1 MMELPVRTVLEIGS
15 LDVGLEE
22 LEAFRKGALGA
33 AGFDSAPMELLVNS
47 GLSGVE
53 HYDSLEELLERSKV
67 HLFKPS
73 YFHYSITWPSRAR
86 CSLYLEPD
94 RPARIV
100 LEGGGDVL
108 ERMKRS
114 FSSRFGKGGKRYR
127 LHGPVGLFL
136 IWLAVILIA
145 SAFIVAFIIG
155 SGSADP
161 VIIIPVIVSSSVLGI
176 YLSMFK
182 LKELNPAN
190 TVSLGSKRSWVGNV
204 ILNMLTVALGIISA
218 IIAAF
223 IIRLALG

>member
-1 MMELPVRTVLEIGS
+1 MERPDRTVLEFGS
-15 LDVGLEE
+15 MDMGLDELKIFRESALKASGL
-22 LEAFRKGALGA
+22 
-33 AGFDSAPMELLVNS
+33 DSTPMELVVNS

-53 HYDSLEELLERSKV
+53 HYDGLEELLERYRV
-67 HLFKPS
+67 HMFKPS
-73 YFHYSITWPSRAR
+73 YFHYSITWPSVAR

-100 LEGGGDVL
+100 MEGGSDVL
-108 ERMKRS
+108 ERMKRTFTS
-114 FSSRFGKGGKRYR
+114 KLGTGGKRYR

-136 IWLAVILIA
+136 IWLVVILIA
-145 SAFIVAFIIG
+145 STFILAFIIG

-161 VIIIPVIVSSSVLGI
+161 VIIIPVIVSSSVLGM

-182 LKELNPAN
+182 LKDLNPAN
-190 TVSLGSKRSWVGNV
+190 TVSLGPRGGWIGNV

-223 IIRLALG
+223 ILRSALG

>member
-1 MMELPVRTVLEIGS
+1 MERPDRTVLEFGS

-22 LEAFRKGALGA
+22 LKAFREGAIGA
-33 AGFDSAPMELLVNS
+33 AGFDNAPMELVVNS

-53 HYDSLEELLERSKV
+53 HYDSLEELLERAKV
-67 HLFKPS
+67 HVLKPT

-100 LEGGGDVL
+100 MEGDVEVL
-108 ERMKRS
+108 ERMKRA
-114 FSSRFGKGGKRYR
+114 FSSRLGMGGKRYR

-136 IWLAVILIA
+136 IWLAIILIA
-145 SAFIVAFIIG
+145 SAFTVAFIIG

-161 VIIIPVIVSSSVLGI
+161 VIIIPVIVSSGVLGI
-176 YLSMFK
+176 YLSIFK

-190 TVSLGSKRSWVGNV
+190 TISLGSRCAWMGNI

-223 IIRLALG
+223 ILRLALG